1 MKHAVFCAI
10 DGQLAGIFA
19 LHYALGQ
26 AVSPCLSALMR
37 AGVSPILATRDP
49 NLIPALLGQKFK
61 LPVDKMEF
69 PPVDRRLELS
79 SREQEHDSRPVALLS
94 REGLAPYCDA
104 VVGGRRLRSAAR
116 WGTAVSLAG
125 SVLGAALTFYL
136 TYVGAASSLTP
147 VNFLVFM
154 ALWTVPAAL
163 LSHWVNQY

>member
-1 MKHAVFCAI
+1 M
-10 DGQLAGIFA
+10 
-19 LHYALGQ
+19 
-26 AVSPCLSALMR
+26 
-37 AGVSPILATRDP
+37 
-49 NLIPALLGQKFK
+49 
-61 LPVDKMEF
+61 
-69 PPVDRRLELS
+69 
-79 SREQEHDSRPVALLS
+79 ALLS

-104 VVGGRRLRSAAR
+104 VVGGRRRAPLPV
-116 WGTAVSLAG
+116 GTAVSLAG